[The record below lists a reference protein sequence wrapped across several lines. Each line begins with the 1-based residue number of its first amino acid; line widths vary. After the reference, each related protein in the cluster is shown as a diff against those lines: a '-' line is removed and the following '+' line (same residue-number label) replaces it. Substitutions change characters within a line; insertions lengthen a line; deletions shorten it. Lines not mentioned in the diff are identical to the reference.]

1 MKKFYFGTHYST
13 VAGILGALHDG
24 YHDKC
29 SIIQIFLSNPIGR
42 KMRKITEEEI
52 ILIEQFLNK
61 FDMKLVIH
69 SPYIL
74 NLAKPFKPTNTAI
87 KLLIREMKTSHSF
100 SYGSVLHFGKYL
112 DLSPNQA
119 IINMVES
126 IKYVLDNTPETSTL
140 IIETSTGQGSELC
153 YKLDEF
159 EIFWKQF
166 NKKYYK
172 RLKIC
177 IDTCHIFAAGYDI
190 RTKKGVQDYL
200 KEFNKRI
207 GLKHIKLV
215 HLNDS
220 MSQLDSNVDRHQEL
234 GKGYIGKEGL
244 KYFILFCNKHKIPI
258 ILESHGD
265 HLKEMKY
272 IRQIIANK

>member
-1 MKKFYFGTHYST
+1 MKLKKLYYGSHYST
-13 VAGILGALHDG
+13 TAGILGALDSG
-24 YHDKC
+24 LHDKC
-29 SIIQIFLSNPIGR
+29 SAIQIFISNPLGT

-52 ILIEQFLNK
+52 ILIEQFIKK
-61 FDMKLVIH
+61 FNMLLVIH

-74 NLAKPFKPTNTAI
+74 NFARKFSPNNLAI
-87 KLLIREMKTSHSF
+87 KLLIRELTISHSF

-112 DLSPNQA
+112 DLSPNEG
-119 IINMVES
+119 ILNMVKA
-126 IKYVLDNTPETSTL
+126 IKYVLDNTPKTSTL
-140 IIETSTGQGSELC
+140 FIETSAGQGSELC
-153 YKLDEF
+153 YKLDQF
-159 EIFWKQF
+159 SLFWKQF

-190 RTKKGVQDYL
+190 RNKENVEKFL
-200 KEFNKRI
+200 KEFDKKI
-207 GLKHIKLV
+207 GLKYVKLI

-220 MSQLDSNVDRHQEL
+220 MNELESNIDRHAEL
-234 GKGYIGKEGL
+234 GNGYIGKEGL

-265 HLKEMKY
+265 HIKEMKF
-272 IRQIIANK
+272 IKKLIN